1 MKKKSTNNFFD
12 KSLFST
18 KDKLRFFPKYVRRQ
32 DLARFIA
39 FYELF
44 KKQIKS
50 KGSIVECGVHQG
62 GGMMTWA
69 KLSSILEP
77 YNYHR
82 KIIGFDTFS
91 GIPRFNKLDRSKKKK
106 SKVTFREKIDVL
118 KDIKYSIHEYDQN
131 RFINDKAK
139 IELIKGDASKTIPK
153 YIKSNKHLLISLLY
167 FDFSIYQPTK
177 IALNYFLP
185 RMARGSIIA
194 FNSLDNEH
202 WPGETT
208 ALLNKLNLKK
218 YKIDCFSYE
227 PNISFFEF

>member
-82 KIIGFDTFS
+82 IHKII
-91 GIPRFNKLDRSKKKK
+91 
-106 SKVTFREKIDVL
+106 
-118 KDIKYSIHEYDQN
+118 
-131 RFINDKAK
+131 
-139 IELIKGDASKTIPK
+139 
-153 YIKSNKHLLISLLY
+153 
-167 FDFSIYQPTK
+167 
-177 IALNYFLP
+177 
-185 RMARGSIIA
+185 
-194 FNSLDNEH
+194 
-202 WPGETT
+202 
-208 ALLNKLNLKK
+208 
-218 YKIDCFSYE
+218 
-227 PNISFFEF
+227 